1 MSISRNARCL
11 ALATIVGVSSVLA
24 ATFVPAVSAQ
34 EPSTQE
40 PSTQE
45 PTTQEAST
53 PEASAQ
59 AGTSDLLYTVI
70 APPEELEQDATGIV
84 VEVRASNADNLAAFA
99 FQLEYD
105 SEILEVATDP
115 ETQQPMIQ
123 RGDFL
128 GSTGREVAC
137 NEPASQPGVLRL
149 ECVTLRLEPEGPD
162 GDGLLATIT
171 FNAVGSGTSPLT
183 LDRVQAN
190 NPDAT
195 VIDPIAVQ
203 SSQVSV
209 KGDAGINWLLWGGI
223 IAIGAIAAIAVAFGA
238 MKLRTRGGPPTA
250 SVPPSPPGA

>member
-1 MSISRNARCL
+1 MSISRNARWF
-11 ALATIVGVSSVLA
+11 ALATIAGVSAVLA
-24 ATFVPAVSAQ
+24 ATFVPALSAQ
-34 EPSTQE
+34 EPSTPE
-40 PSTQE
+40 P
-45 PTTQEAST
+45 ST

-59 AGTSDLLYTVI
+59 AGTNDLLYTVV
-70 APPEELEQDATGIV
+70 APPEEFDQGATGIV
-84 VEVRASNADNLAAFA
+84 VEVRASNAENLAAFA

-105 SEILEVATDP
+105 SEILEVAIDP

-149 ECVTLRLEPEGPD
+149 ECVTLRLEPAGPD

-171 FNAVGSGTSPLT
+171 FNAIGSGTSPLT

-209 KGDAGINWLLWGGI
+209 KGDSGINWLLWGCI
-223 IAIGAIAAIAVAFGA
+223 IAVGALAAIAVAFVG
-238 MKLRTRGGPPTA
+238 MRLRTRGGPPTA
-250 SVPPSPPGA
+250 SVPPPPPAA

>member
-11 ALATIVGVSSVLA
+11 ALATIAGVSAVLA
-24 ATFVPAVSAQ
+24 ATFVPAPSLREASAQ

-40 PSTQE
+40 PATQE
-45 PTTQEAST
+45 PVT

-59 AGTSDLLYTVI
+59 VGAGELLYTVV
-70 APPEELEQDATGIV
+70 APPEELDQGATGIV

-99 FQLEYD
+99 FQLEFD
-105 SEILEVATDP
+105 AEILEVAIDP

-149 ECVTLRLEPEGPD
+149 ECVTLRLEPAGPD

-171 FNAVGSGTSPLT
+171 FNAIGSGTSPLT

-203 SSQVSV
+203 SSQLSV

-223 IAIGAIAAIAVAFGA
+223 IAVGAIAAIAVAFVA
-238 MKLRTRGGPPTA
+238 MKLRTRGGPPAAPTT
-250 SVPPSPPGA
+250 PPPAA

>member
-11 ALATIVGVSSVLA
+11 ALATIAGVSAVFA
-24 ATFVPAVSAQ
+24 ATLVPVPSLREASAQ
-34 EPSTQE
+34 EPATQE

-45 PTTQEAST
+45 PATQEASQEDT
-53 PEASAQ
+53 D
-59 AGTSDLLYTVI
+59 GLLYSVV
-70 APPEELEQDATGIV
+70 APPEELDQGATGIV
-84 VEVRASNADNLAAFA
+84 VEVRASNADNLAAFG
-99 FQLEYD
+99 FQLEFD
-105 SEILEVATDP
+105 AEILEVAIDP

-149 ECVTLRLEPEGPD
+149 ECVTLRLEPAGPD

-171 FNAVGSGTSPLT
+171 FNAIGSGTSPLT

-195 VIDPIAVQ
+195 VVDPISVQ
-203 SSQVSV
+203 SSQLSV
-209 KGDAGINWLLWGGI
+209 KGDASINWLLWGGI
-223 IAIGAIAAIAVAFGA
+223 IAIGAVAAIAVAFVA

-250 SVPPSPPGA
+250 STTQTPPAA